1 MARALSRLFLIIL
14 LPLALSDDRVS
25 YEVGGRATS
34 PLFAS
39 NASTQ
44 TLDSAAFLAA
54 VASDAEKPPEAIES
68 SRRWHYETTGGRQI
82 GVYDSLYDTS
92 SILALEF
99 YVSSNGW
106 WRFVYPDSAREDAS
120 ANDNVPWEASF
131 DALVF
136 ARSRIGH
143 ATRQAVQSTA
153 RRTDVIFYPFDV
165 TSKLVRRL
173 DNTHVHAHA
182 RENDVAVGEEY
193 STVMYL
199 KEGWRKNDYGDLLL
213 FDEDMEIVAPVKPHR
228 GRLVVWDSTV
238 PYLSRPPSVNVRQ
251 GQRMLFVRWTRNVSL
266 AVEWELR
273 RRRLDN
279 HRKTGYSEGLPF
291 SDDESTSSVGEIDV
305 AKYEINRYMTSTKKG
320 IIVFD
325 DLFSKDE
332 LDRLRSYIISH
343 GKYFYDDSLE
353 ADSDNVHWIS
363 GYPVDDFV
371 RTTYW
376 LKIRQVARYVSGGHD
391 GWFPYDVSCNLI
403 RAADHTRIHLDC
415 LQTDDQ
421 WTFLLYLSP
430 NWTADD
436 LGETAFYDREEEGA
450 ELVAQVRPAY
460 GRAAIFHGTIPHSAR
475 PPSSRFLRGRYSFAV
490 KVAHSTWQATVN
502 EFKEKAQHKNNL
514 DKLETIADVIKSGRF
529 SEAVEKQLQR
539 EFQPQSESIQSKL
552 ERGIWV
558 EEEEEDDGEEEED
571 EDEEITEE
579 DQETLELLES
589 DVDFNVELKRMTK
602 RLDGDEK
609 ALKRQMDE
617 FDRDFDEQA
626 ARLHKKLEE
635 VL

>member
-1 MARALSRLFLIIL
+1 MLFFFSVLLLSI
-14 LPLALSDDRVS
+14 
-25 YEVGGRATS
+25 RATNADDYEATNRAT
-34 PLFAS
+34 FAS
-39 NASTQ
+39 NASSI
-44 TLDSAAFLAA
+44 LDSVAFLAA
-54 VASDAEKPPEAIES
+54 VALHADKPIETIDS
-68 SRRWHYETTGGRQI
+68 KHYETTGGRQI
-82 GVYDSLYDTS
+82 GVYDSLYES
-92 SILALEF
+92 ASIWALEF
-99 YVSSNGW
+99 YVVSHGW
-106 WRFVYPDSAREDAS
+106 WRFVYPDSKSDEAAS
-120 ANDNVPWEASF
+120 TNDNIPWESSF
-131 DALVF
+131 DALAF

-143 ATRQAVQSTA
+143 VTRQAVQSTA
-153 RRTDVIFYPFDV
+153 RRTDVMFYPFDV

-182 RENDVAVGEEY
+182 RENDVAIGEEY
-193 STVMYL
+193 STVIYL
-199 KEGWRKNDYGDLLL
+199 KDGWRKNDYGDLLL

-238 PYLSRPPSVNVRQ
+238 PYLSRPPSVNVRR

-273 RRRLDN
+273 RRRLDDQYKAGFA
-279 HRKTGYSEGLPF
+279 RGFPF
-291 SDDESTSSVGEIDV
+291 SDDESKSSVGEMNV
-305 AKYEINRYMTSTKKG
+305 AEYEINRYMTSEKKG

-332 LDRLRSYIISH
+332 LDQLRSHIISH
-343 GKYFYDDSLE
+343 GRYLYQDGLE
-353 ADSDNVHWIS
+353 WDSDNVQWIT
-363 GYPVDDFV
+363 GYSVQDFV

-460 GRAAIFHGTIPHSAR
+460 GRVAIFHGTIPHSAR

-490 KVAHSTWQATVN
+490 KVARSTWQATVN
-502 EFKEKAQHKNNL
+502 EYSEKGEFQSFL
-514 DKLETIADVIKSGRF
+514 TRVGTIVDVMIEGRF
-529 SEAVEKQLQR
+529 SSAVDGWLRSAFAPK
-539 EFQPQSESIQSKL
+539 SEEVQSKL
-552 ERGIWV
+552 ERGIRV
-558 EEEEEDDGEEEED
+558 PEDDDDEGEEFGAISEGDRETIARLEDDNDFHFELEETI
-571 EDEEITEE
+571 ERLYGNEE
-579 DQETLELLES
+579 
-589 DVDFNVELKRMTK
+589 
-602 RLDGDEK
+602 
-609 ALKRQMDE
+609 ALKGEMKELVKSYDRQTADI
-617 FDRDFDEQA
+617 R
-626 ARLHKKLEE
+626 KKLETIM
-635 VL
+635 